1 VSAAAA
7 LAALLG
13 CAAFAGTAFGQVQSD
28 FSIAAGR
35 EIYQVA
41 RFDPP
46 RFALALGSDDSVF
59 AFYGEAG
66 NPLQGVKCER
76 TAGFGFIAL
85 ANSAG
90 AILVGVCTREAQ
102 RVRALAVAAQPA
114 LETLVARLSLDP
126 SALQKIDWTYVK
138 NTGIDGAEEHFFPVL
153 AIGHG
158 ILGPQ
163 TLVRVPRGAR
173 RAIVVQA
180 DTMHLCENFGLKT
193 ETPLCIDTRQAL
205 ADIARR
211 LEARFPD

>member
-1 VSAAAA
+1 VSLAA
-7 LAALLG
+7 LALVVLA
-13 CAAFAGTAFGQVQSD
+13 QVQSD
-28 FSIAAGR
+28 FSSAAGR
-35 EIYQVA
+35 EIWQVG

-46 RFALALGSDDSVF
+46 RFALTLGSDASSF
-59 AFYGEAG
+59 AFYGEGA
-66 NPLQGVKCER
+66 NALQEVKCER
-76 TAGFGFIAL
+76 IAGFGFIAL
-85 ANSAG
+85 ANDAG
-90 AILVGVCTREAQ
+90 GILVGVCTREAQ

-114 LETLVARLSLDP
+114 LESLLVRLSQTGTTLDRA
-126 SALQKIDWTYVK
+126 ALEKIGWTYVK
-138 NTGIDGAEEHFFPVL
+138 NTGADGAEEHFFPVL